1 MTLAVAW
8 KLLAIFATVSLGWV
22 AARAGWV
29 GGRPGAGAGLPAATR
44 TLSDVAFHL
53 FVPALLFRT
62 MARQSSG
69 GTTPT
74 SSIAGRSAVWWSRSS
89 PVSRLSKSK

>member
-8 KLLAIFATVSLGWV
+8 KLLAIFATVWLGWF

-29 GGRPGAGAGLPAATR
+29 GGRPAAGAGLPAATR

-62 MARQSSG
+62 MARQDLA
-69 GTTPT
+69 TVPW
-74 SSIAGRSAVWWSRSS
+74 APSRSVCVVNPRMS
-89 PVSRLSKSK
+89 ENNTVASTD